1 MLPEGPRVVVGVDD
15 TPASRWALIWAVGAA
30 RLRGM
35 ALLAVHVSRAP
46 VHPFPEALPYT
57 HAVRQLE
64 DARSVELIQNLFDDM
79 TGGAP
84 PDISTLAIARLG
96 EPGPLLVELA
106 RPIDL
111 LVVGRGHRG
120 ALDRLL
126 LPSTRRY
133 CIAHARCP
141 LVIVPT
147 PPATETRTGADSA
160 SRPAWIRWLSPRHP
174 AE

>member
-1 MLPEGPRVVVGVDD
+1 MLSEGPRVVVGVDD
-15 TPASRWALIWAVGAA
+15 TPASRWALLWAVEAA

-35 ALLAVHVSRAP
+35 ALVAVHVSRAP

-57 HAVRQLE
+57 HTVRQME
-64 DARSVELIQNLFDDM
+64 EARSVELIQTLFDDM

-84 PDISTLAIARLG
+84 PDINTLAVARLG

-111 LVVGRGHRG
+111 LVVGRGHRSG
-120 ALDRLL
+120 LDRLL
-126 LPSTRRY
+126 MPSTRRY
-133 CIAHARCP
+133 CTGHARCP
-141 LVIVPT
+141 VVVVPT
-147 PPATETRTGADSA
+147 PPAADQRTGAL